1 MLRRRLLGSALQATG
16 RLRPELLVLDVTH
29 ACNSRCGGCGFRD
42 PEPGELTTERWV
54 ALAREGAALGSREIM
69 VTGGEPL
76 LRPDISALLPAL
88 GALLSVSLDGA
99 GDETW
104 ARIRGVLGLS
114 AALPRLLDRGAD
126 PAERTVEPLLLP
138 RDLGEHATWA
148 GGGHSAE
155 SDRPARTDPT

>member
-29 ACNSRCGGCGFRD
+29 ACNRSCGGCGFRD

-69 VTGGEPL
+69 VTGAEPL

-88 GALLSVSLDGA
+88 GALLPVSLDGA
-99 GDETW
+99 GDET
-104 ARIRGVLGLS
+104 
-114 AALPRLLDRGAD
+114 
-126 PAERTVEPLLLP
+126 
-138 RDLGEHATWA
+138 
-148 GGGHSAE
+148 
-155 SDRPARTDPT
+155 